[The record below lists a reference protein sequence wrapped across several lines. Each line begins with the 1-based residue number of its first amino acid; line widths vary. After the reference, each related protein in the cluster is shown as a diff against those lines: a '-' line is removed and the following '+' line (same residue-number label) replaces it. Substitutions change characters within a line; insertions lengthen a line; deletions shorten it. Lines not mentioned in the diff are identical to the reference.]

1 MREPCHGN
9 LSKPARGE
17 KETMSGLRLIAD
29 IGGTNARFAVAQQG
43 RFDHL
48 RVLHTGDYPSLAEAA
63 RAYLA
68 GLPDRLL
75 PSRAALA
82 IAGPVA
88 GDRVALTNQNWS
100 FSTAELILE
109 LGVDELL
116 VLNDFAA
123 QAMAIPYLA
132 ASDVAQIGPGTP
144 VENGPIAIMGPG
156 TGFGMGCLIP
166 EPDGWSQLSS
176 EGGHATMP
184 PATDEESRI
193 LEVLR
198 ARYGHVS
205 VERTLSGHGLTNL
218 YDAVCDLADVPARP
232 LDPGEVTAE
241 AVAGTD
247 GYCVQAL
254 DLFCAMLGTV
264 GGDLALTLCATGGL
278 YIAGGIVPRF
288 ADYFA
293 ASEFRARFTAKGRL
307 RTYLE
312 AIPTYLI
319 LHPCP
324 ALLGLANLDAFSGSR

>member
-1 MREPCHGN
+1 
-9 LSKPARGE
+9 
-17 KETMSGLRLIAD
+17 MSGLSLIAD
-29 IGGTNARFAVAQQG
+29 IGGTNARFAVAEHG

-48 RVLHTGDYPSLAEAA
+48 RILHTGGYPSLADAA
-63 RAYLA
+63 RDYLA
-68 GLPDRLL
+68 GLPDRLQ

-100 FSTAELILE
+100 FSIAEMVVE

-132 ASDVAQIGPGTP
+132 PSDAVQIGPGTP
-144 VENGPIAIMGPG
+144 APNGPIAIMGPG
-156 TGFGMGCLIP
+156 TGFGMSCLIA
-166 EPDGWSQLSS
+166 EPNGWSQLSS

-205 VERTLSGHGLTNL
+205 VERALSGHGLTNL
-218 YDAVCDLADVPARP
+218 YAAVCDLADVPARP

-241 AVAGTD
+241 ALAGED
-247 GYCVQAL
+247 LYCVQAL
-254 DLFCAMLGTV
+254 DLFCAMLGTAA
-264 GGDLALTLCATGGL
+264 GDLALTLCATGGL
-278 YIAGGIVPRF
+278 YIAGGIVPRIRE
-288 ADYFA
+288 YFA

-307 RTYLE
+307 SKYLE

-319 LHPCP
+319 LHPWP
-324 ALLGLANLDAFSGSR
+324 ALVGLANRDAFTASG

>member
-1 MREPCHGN
+1 
-9 LSKPARGE
+9 
-17 KETMSGLRLIAD
+17 MSGLRLIAD
-29 IGGTNARFAVAQQG
+29 IGGTNARFAVAEHG

-48 RVLHTGDYPSLAEAA
+48 RILHTGDYPSLADAA
-63 RAYLA
+63 RDYLA
-68 GLPDRLL
+68 SLPDQLL

-88 GDRVALTNQNWS
+88 ADRVALTNQNWS
-100 FSTAELILE
+100 FSIAEMTIE
-109 LGVDELL
+109 LGVHELL

-132 ASDVAQIGPGTP
+132 GSDVAQVGSGTP
-144 VENGPIAIMGPG
+144 ADNGPIAIMGPG
-156 TGFGMGCLIP
+156 TGFGMSCLIS

-176 EGGHATMP
+176 EGGHATLP
-184 PATDEESRI
+184 PATDQEGRI
-193 LEVLR
+193 LDAVR

-205 VERTLSGHGLTNL
+205 VERALSGHGLTNL
-218 YDAVCDLADVPARP
+218 YEAVCDLAGVPARP

-241 AVAGTD
+241 ALAGTD
-247 GYCVQAL
+247 RLCARAL

-278 YIAGGIVPRF
+278 YIAGGIVPRIK
-288 ADYFA
+288 DYFA

-307 RTYLE
+307 STYLE

-319 LHPCP
+319 LHPWP
-324 ALLGLANLDAFSGSR
+324 ALLGLANLDAFNGSR